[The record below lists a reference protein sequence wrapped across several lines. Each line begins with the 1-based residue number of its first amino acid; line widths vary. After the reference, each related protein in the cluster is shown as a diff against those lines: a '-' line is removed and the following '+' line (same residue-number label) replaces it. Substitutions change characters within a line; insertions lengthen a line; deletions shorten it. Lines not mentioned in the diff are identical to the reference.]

1 MNSLPQ
7 VQHEFMLNNAGFNS
21 QNAEFNSQN
30 AEFVEIL
37 TLFLKNVE
45 FTWAS
50 DSVELKSENV

>member
-1 MNSLPQ
+1 MNSPPQ

-37 TLFLKNVE
+37 TLFLKNLE

-50 DSVELKSENV
+50 HSVELKSENV